1 MGITADEFFEN
12 IYSVIFSP
20 KAFYE
25 NKDVKISVRVALG
38 TIFFISILIK
48 LTSSIF
54 DGSIISMTFWS
65 SLFFNIVAT
74 VVLWFL
80 TALFFE
86 YIAKIF
92 YRENNLSKILF
103 YTAFAHIP
111 YIFYAPLNLIKQA
124 GLLGYFFG
132 STIEFL
138 LYFWIIFL
146 YACSLRAAYNISLS
160 RSFML
165 IFLPFVSLFFTIYW
179 SVCFFIKMGYIF
191 SI

>member
-1 MGITADEFFEN
+1 MGITTNEFFEN

-25 NKDVKISVRVALG
+25 NKDIKISIRVALG
-38 TIFFISILIK
+38 TILFISILIK

-54 DGSIISMTFWS
+54 DGSIITLTFWS
-65 SLFFNIVAT
+65 SMFFHIIVT
-74 VVLWFL
+74 IFLWFF

-86 YIAKIF
+86 YCAKIF

-103 YTAFAHIP
+103 YTAFAPVP
-111 YIFYAPLNLIKQA
+111 YIFYAPLNLVKQA
-124 GLLGYFFG
+124 GLLGYFLG
-132 STIEFL
+132 SIVEFL

-146 YACSLRAAYNISLS
+146 YAYSLRAAYNISLS

-165 IFLPFVSLFFTIYW
+165 IFLPFVSFFFAIYW
-179 SVCFFIKMGYIF
+179 AICFFIKMGYIF

>member
-1 MGITADEFFEN
+1 MGITTNEFFEN

-25 NKDVKISVRVALG
+25 NKDIKISIRVALG
-38 TIFFISILIK
+38 TILFISILIK

-54 DGSIISMTFWS
+54 DGSIITLTFWS
-65 SLFFNIVAT
+65 SMFFHIIVT
-74 VVLWFL
+74 IFLWFF

-86 YIAKIF
+86 YCAKIF

-103 YTAFAHIP
+103 YTAFAPVP
-111 YIFYAPLNLIKQA
+111 YIFYAPLNLVKQA
-124 GLLGYFFG
+124 GLLGYFLG
-132 STIEFL
+132 SIIEFL

-146 YACSLRAAYNISLS
+146 YAYSLRAAYNISLS

-165 IFLPFVSLFFTIYW
+165 IFLPFVSFFFAIYW
-179 SVCFFIKMGYIF
+179 AVCFFIKMGYIF

>member
-1 MGITADEFFEN
+1 MGITTNEFFEN

-25 NKDVKISVRVALG
+25 NKDIKISIRVALG
-38 TIFFISILIK
+38 TILFISILIK

-54 DGSIISMTFWS
+54 DGSIITLTFWS
-65 SLFFNIVAT
+65 SMFFHIIVT
-74 VVLWFL
+74 IFLWFF

-86 YIAKIF
+86 YCAKIF

-103 YTAFAHIP
+103 YTAFAPVP
-111 YIFYAPLNLIKQA
+111 YIFYAPLNLVKQA
-124 GLLGYFFG
+124 GLLGYFLG
-132 STIEFL
+132 SIVEFL

-146 YACSLRAAYNISLS
+146 YAYSLRAAYNISLS

-165 IFLPFVSLFFTIYW
+165 IFLPFVSFFFAIYW
-179 SVCFFIKMGYIF
+179 AVCFFIKMGYIF